1 MKVGDLVRVFGTTQ
15 RLQNKIG
22 LIVGRDSKSDTMQ
35 MGRDGDFFYTMY
47 YKVVIDGHV
56 PAWPGRCKVRLAG
69 WRNP

>member
-1 MKVGDLVRVFGTTQ
+1 MKVGDLVRVGPPL

-47 YKVVIDGHV
+47 YKVAIDGHIY
-56 PAWPGRCKVRLAG
+56 RIEKSNLEKIK
-69 WRNP
+69 

>member
-1 MKVGDLVRVFGTTQ
+1 MKVGDLVRVGPPL

-47 YKVVIDGHV
+47 YKVAIDGHIY
-56 PAWPGRCKVRLAG
+56 
-69 WRNP
+69 RNEKSNLEKINNG

>member
-47 YKVVIDGHV
+47 YKVVIDGHIH
-56 PAWPGRCKVRLAG
+56 RIEKSNLEKIK
-69 WRNP
+69 NE

>member
-1 MKVGDLVRVFGTTQ
+1 VKVGDLVRVFGTTQ

-56 PAWPGRCKVRLAG
+56 YRIEKSNLEKINNG
-69 WRNP
+69 

>member
-1 MKVGDLVRVFGTTQ
+1 MKVGDLVRVGPPL

-47 YKVVIDGHV
+47 YKVLIDGHIY
-56 PAWPGRCKVRLAG
+56 RIEKSNLEKIK
-69 WRNP
+69 